1 MGGGS
6 NTKWIK
12 NTIPYRHLLSK
23 VVERTLVEAAADT
36 PTTALIHSVR
46 YYCCWNQFRM
56 LTTLAILSIQIF
68 QFLEIGDQQQI
79 AAQMSGNRINA
90 RQIVVGGI
98 KRLTITDQKIF
109 K

>member
-1 MGGGS
+1 
-6 NTKWIK
+6 
-12 NTIPYRHLLSK
+12 
-23 VVERTLVEAAADT
+23 
-36 PTTALIHSVR
+36 
-46 YYCCWNQFRM
+46 M

-79 AAQMSGNRINA
+79 AAQMSGNRINV

>member
-1 MGGGS
+1 
-6 NTKWIK
+6 
-12 NTIPYRHLLSK
+12 
-23 VVERTLVEAAADT
+23 
-36 PTTALIHSVR
+36 
-46 YYCCWNQFRM
+46 M

-98 KRLTITDQKIF
+98 KRLTVTDQPFF
-109 K
+109 KQLSLHIAHRAFSSIVSASGKSSWP